1 MWKKMRGKQDV
12 TIKKLLCA
20 TCCVDFFSCGH
31 LVEDESLADEAPFA
45 SRTQALDKH

>member
-1 MWKKMRGKQDV
+1 MREKQDV
-12 TIKKLLCA
+12 TIKELVCA
-20 TCCVDFFSCGH
+20 HAAFDFFSCGY